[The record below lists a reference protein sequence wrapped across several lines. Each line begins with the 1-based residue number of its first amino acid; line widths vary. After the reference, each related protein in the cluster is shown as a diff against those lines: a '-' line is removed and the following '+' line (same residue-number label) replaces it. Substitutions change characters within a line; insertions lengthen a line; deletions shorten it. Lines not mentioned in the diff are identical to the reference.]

1 MAFFQ
6 LIQRS
11 YEAQPNWRR
20 KMIEK
25 FWLKKSLAEMNEQEW
40 ESICDGCAKCCL
52 HKFIDDEDATTA
64 VSTDH
69 KHDDEHI
76 HYTNIACGLLNTKTC
91 SCSQYMERTKLVP
104 SCVKLTKDNLND
116 IFFMPNSCS
125 YRRLHEGRGL
135 PSWHPLLNKGKKSE
149 MHKAGMSVRGKIVF
163 EHDVD
168 LEQFEDYI
176 VKWPL
181 ADLE

>member
-1 MAFFQ
+1 MAEQF
-6 LIQRS
+6 
-11 YEAQPNWRR
+11 W
-20 KMIEK
+20 EK
-25 FWLKKSLAEMNEQEW
+25 KALAEMSEQEW

-52 HKFIDDEDATTA
+52 HKFIDDESVVQPSSTA
-64 VSTDH
+64 HLQDG
-69 KHDDEHI
+69 EQI

-91 SCSQYMERTKLVP
+91 SCSQYSQRTKLVP
-104 SCVKLTKDNLND
+104 SCVKLTKDNLD
-116 IFFMPNSCS
+116 EIFFMPNSCS

-135 PSWHPLLNKGKKSE
+135 PSWHSLLNKGKKSA

-176 VKWPL
+176 ALWPL
-181 ADLE
+181 EDLD